1 MELSTKS
8 LPHDKLLHFWYG
20 TLLSVFPFL
29 FIGLWGLI
37 IPFIVG
43 AYKEIVYDKIQKKGT
58 PDKWD
63 FFFTVLPAIFIYI
76 IYVKI
81 TNL

>member
-1 MELSTKS
+1 M
-8 LPHDKLLHFWYG
+8 DKLKHIIAG
-20 TLLSVFPFL
+20 AALSALAIGFL
-29 FIGLWGLI
+29 QELGMYNFLIVAFIG
-37 IPFIVG
+37 
-43 AYKEIVYDKIQKKGT
+43 AAKEIVYDKIQKKGT